1 MKLNK
6 TIVFVNRIL
15 DSFHSRV
22 YFPLG
27 ELPAFRSFSF
37 QEYYKQADKDKICDD
52 KGPHQMIGSV
62 WFHLFEILEQNRIYP
77 GKNQN
82 SYPFRDQLGA
92 RTDQEG
98 TFEGNGNIY
107 LDRDFDFAEI
117 NLIKSQRMY
126 I

>member
-15 DSFHSRV
+15 DSVHSRV

-27 ELPAFRSFSF
+27 ELTAFRSFSF
-37 QEYYKQADKDKICDD
+37 QECCNQADEDKICED

-62 WFHLFEILEQNRIYP
+62 RFHLFEIPEWNRIYP
-77 GKNQN
+77 GKN
-82 SYPFRDQLGA
+82 PFRDQLGA
-92 RTDQEG
+92 RTDWER
-98 TFEGNGNIY
+98 TFEGNGNIN
-107 LDRDFDFAEI
+107 LDRDLDFTER
-117 NLIKSQRMY
+117 NLIKSQRMC